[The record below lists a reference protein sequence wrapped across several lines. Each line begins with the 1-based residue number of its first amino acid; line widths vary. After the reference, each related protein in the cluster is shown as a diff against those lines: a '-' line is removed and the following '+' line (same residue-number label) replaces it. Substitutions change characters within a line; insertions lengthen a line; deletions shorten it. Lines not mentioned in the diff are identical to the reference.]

1 MTEMR
6 TDLAF
11 EARDF
16 YFRGQS
22 VKSIEGIKFETEES
36 DHYKITRVKI
46 ETKEASE
53 QLKKPVGNYITIHSK
68 HITTGL
74 FTEALS
80 EILAGE
86 LSKIMPKRNK
96 NSLVFAAGLGNDKVT
111 PDAIG
116 PKVVSELIVT
126 RHIFNSSPEDIS
138 YLNPL
143 CALAPGVL
151 GITGIETAEIFRSV
165 TDKVKPDF
173 IIAID
178 ALASASSLNVGTTIQ
193 LSDTGINPG
202 SGVNNRRSALN
213 KETLGVPVIVIG
225 VPTVSDS
232 CCAAAEVLRNEALKE
247 NPVISEE
254 SADKLAEN
262 ILSDYSGQMMVTPKN
277 IDAIVSRASVIISRA
292 VNMAVHPEL
301 SYTDVTDYVS

>member
-16 YFRGQS
+16 YLNRQNA
-22 VKSIEGIKFETEES
+22 KTIDGIKAETKES
-36 DHYKITRVKI
+36 DNYKITRVKI
-46 ETKEASE
+46 ETENAAEK
-53 QLKKPVGNYITIHSK
+53 LKKPMGNYITIHSK

-80 EILAGE
+80 EILADE
-86 LSKIMPKRNK
+86 LSKIMPKRDK
-96 NSLVFAAGLGNDKVT
+96 KSLVFAAGLGNDKVT
-111 PDAIG
+111 PDSIG
-116 PKVVSELIVT
+116 PKVISELIVT

-138 YLNPL
+138 YLSPL

-151 GITGIETAEIFRSV
+151 GITGIETAEIFRAVSE
-165 TDKVKPDF
+165 KVMPDF

-213 KETLGVPVIVIG
+213 QKTLGVPVIVIG
-225 VPTVSDS
+225 VPTVADS
-232 CCAAAEVLRNEALKE
+232 CSAAAEAVRNEALKE
-247 NPVISEE
+247 NSVISKEAAE
-254 SADKLAEN
+254 KIAEN
-262 ILSDYSGQMMVTPKN
+262 ILSDYSGEMMVTPKN

-292 VNMAVHPEL
+292 INMAVHKEL